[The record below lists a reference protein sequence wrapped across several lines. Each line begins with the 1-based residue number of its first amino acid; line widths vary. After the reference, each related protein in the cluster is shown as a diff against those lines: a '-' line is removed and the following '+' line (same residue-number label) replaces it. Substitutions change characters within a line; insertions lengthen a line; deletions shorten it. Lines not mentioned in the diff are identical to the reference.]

1 MCSNAVNPRP
11 PAASSPSEGDDRV
24 WLVVNEADTARLLKQ
39 AMVSA
44 GLHDAALLTDVASV
58 QRRLAE
64 RGAPE
69 LLVMGLRFPDGDGFQ
84 LMRMLARL
92 PRPPAVYV
100 ASWQQR
106 AVIKTAANLAA
117 ACGLSL
123 AGTCELPA
131 ETEAV
136 VRDLQAWQPAAPAP
150 APAAPKPRPVELS
163 REALLSLFDR
173 DVLQPWMQPKLRLA
187 TGEIVGFEALMR
199 ARDTEGRVVMPD
211 RLVSGLQRHHLL
223 DAATLHMARRT
234 VDFVATCL
242 AEGIAV
248 STSINVSMQSLSN
261 VAFCQ
266 ELAAAV
272 EARQLDPSWITIEIT
287 ETDAMADIASVIEN
301 SGRIR
306 MLGFNLAIDDFGTA
320 YSSLFQLSRIPFS
333 ELKVERAFVS
343 GIGDD
348 RGKQG
353 IVRACAMLGHSL
365 GLHVVAEGVET
376 MDELEAVRAAGCTEV
391 QGFLVARPMPA
402 EQALAWLRA
411 LPDQR
416 FVPSAAGA
424 PATAAVA
431 TA

>member
-11 PAASSPSEGDDRV
+11 PVASGAASDGDRV
-24 WLVVNEADTARLLKQ
+24 WIVVNEDETASFLRQ
-39 AMVSA
+39 ALAQA
-44 GLHDAALLTDVASV
+44 GLDDVALLADVASV
-58 QRRLAE
+58 QRRLAQ
-64 RGAPE
+64 RAAPE

-84 LMRMLARL
+84 LMRLLSRL
-92 PRPPAVYV
+92 PQPPAVYV
-100 ASWQQR
+100 VSWRQR
-106 AVIKTAANLAA
+106 SVIKTAANLAS
-117 ACGLSL
+117 ACGLAL

-131 ETEAV
+131 EPRAV
-136 VRDLQAWQPAAPAP
+136 AQDLLAWRPAP
-150 APAAPKPRPVELS
+150 AVPDVPRPPPPELT
-163 REALLSLFDR
+163 RDELLSLFDR

-187 TGEIVGFEALMR
+187 TGEIIGFEALMR
-199 ARDTEGRVVMPD
+199 AQDPEGRIVMPD
-211 RLVSGLQRHHLL
+211 RLVAALQRHQLL

-272 EARQLDPSWITIEIT
+272 ERRQLDPSWITIEIT

-333 ELKVERAFVS
+333 ELKVERAFVT
-343 GIGDD
+343 GIGED

-353 IVRACAMLGHSL
+353 IVRACALLGQSL

-376 MDELEAVRAAGCTEV
+376 MEELDAVRAAGCTEV
-391 QGFLVARPMPA
+391 QGYLVARPMPA
-402 EQALAWLRA
+402 GQALAWLRA

-416 FVPSAAGA
+416 FELPHA
-424 PATAAVA
+424 PAQAPAEAVA
-431 TA
+431 A